1 VGDLEQLTDAE
12 GVGDGQIIASPLKT
26 TRDAILDAA
35 QTLFAHA
42 GYEGTSL
49 NDIAKAV
56 GIRRPSLLHHF
67 ESKEA
72 LYQATFERHVA
83 DWFSRIED
91 STLGS
96 TDEWETLDRILETAF
111 SFFSANPEFVRIVR
125 WEMLAEESMLGK
137 ELGEQLRPL
146 MNRAQNFFQRGMD
159 SGRFR
164 HHDPEQLLLTGYGAI
179 LSSFSDVVFLA
190 TLMQRDPLSVQA
202 LRERYNHLRAFFRS
216 ALEPVATGRSIDV
229 SASTESKS

>member
-1 VGDLEQLTDAE
+1 VGDSEQALRANEEAD
-12 GVGDGQIIASPLKT
+12 DQILAPPAKS
-26 TRDAILDAA
+26 TRDSILDAA
-35 QTLFAHA
+35 QTLFAQS

-49 NDIAKAV
+49 NEIAKAV

-72 LYQATFERHVA
+72 LYQATFERHLA
-83 DWFSRIED
+83 DWFGRIED

-96 TDEWETLDRILETAF
+96 SDEWETLDRILETGF
-111 SFFSANPEFVRIVR
+111 SFFAANPEFVRIVR
-125 WEMLAEESMLGK
+125 WEMLAQESLLGK

-190 TLMQRDPLSVQA
+190 ALMQRDPLSEQA

-216 ALEPVATGRSIDV
+216 ALEPIDG
-229 SASTESKS
+229 SETTTSESDR